1 MIKIL
6 IIIDNDNNSD
16 YHLRFHYHYPQER
29 VLYETVTSFKVN
41 YFI

>member
-1 MIKIL
+1 MIPIL
-6 IIIDNDNNSD
+6 IIIDNDNNSN

-29 VLYETVTSFKVN
+29 LLYETVTSFKVN